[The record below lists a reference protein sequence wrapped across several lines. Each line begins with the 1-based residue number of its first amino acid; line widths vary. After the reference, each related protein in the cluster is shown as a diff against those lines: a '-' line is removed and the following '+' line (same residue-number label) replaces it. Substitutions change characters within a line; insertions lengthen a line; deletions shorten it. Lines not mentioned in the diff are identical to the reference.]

1 MYRSR
6 SRVRIAAALIAL
18 VAGPVAAGAEDGG
31 DPADAPGL
39 PTVAAVTRLSENA
52 EGVPA
57 NDFCSNAV
65 LSPDGRY
72 AAFQT
77 GASNLVADDRNRV
90 SDVFIRVL
98 KTGRIVRASVAA
110 RGEEAETS
118 AFLGSLSPVFT
129 PDGKAVAFASD
140 AANFVAGAP
149 QGVSS
154 IYFKDLYSGALRLV
168 STSTRGTAANG
179 DSARPVI
186 SRDGRVL
193 AFASTATNLAAG
205 PPEREPALFVKD
217 LKRGRAGRAS
227 LPQPPDGP
235 RGEVTFAYPDPAV
248 FSKDGRAILF
258 SARLSGRASESPEIH
273 VYLRDLYSGALTRI
287 SEAGADKPGDGASR
301 HALFSPDGAWVAFNS
316 LASNLVQGDGN
327 GRQDG
332 FLKNMATGEI
342 RRVTTTA
349 AGGQIAGSSA
359 IGAFTPD
366 GTALLFSS
374 NGDDVVPGVAV
385 GGKWNVYWKDLAS
398 GETVLLSRGVD
409 GNPADGTT
417 GVEAISADGLRVLL
431 TSSASNLVAGR
442 QSKFPQVYMVTLER

>member
-6 SRVRIAAALIAL
+6 FRVPVAAALFAL
-18 VAGPVAAGAEDGG
+18 AAGSVAARAED
-31 DPADAPGL
+31 DAAAAPG
-39 PTVAAVTRLSENA
+39 PAKVAAVTRLSENA
-52 EGVPA
+52 DGVPA

-77 GASNLVADDRNRV
+77 GASNLVGDDHNRV

-110 RGEEAETS
+110 HGEEAATS
-118 AFLGSLSPVFT
+118 AFLGSVSPAFT
-129 PDGKAVAFASD
+129 PDGKAIAFASD

-149 QGVSS
+149 QGVTS

-168 STSTRGTAANG
+168 STSTRGAAANG

-205 PPEREPALFVKD
+205 PPQGEPGLFVKD

-227 LPQPPDGP
+227 LPVPSDTL
-235 RGEVTFAYPDPAV
+235 RGEVTFAYPDPSV

-258 SARLSGRASESPEIH
+258 SARLPGRPDESPDIH

-287 SEAGADKPGDGASR
+287 SETGADEPGDGPSR
-301 HALFSPDGAWVAFNS
+301 HAIFSPDGEWVAFDS
-316 LASNLVQGDGN
+316 LASNLVAGDGN

-332 FLKNMATGEI
+332 FVKNLASGEI

-349 AGGQIAGSSA
+349 TGGQIAGSSA
-359 IGAFTPD
+359 IGAFSPD
-366 GTALLFSS
+366 GGALLFSS
-374 NGDDVVPGVAV
+374 NGDDVVPGVAT
-385 GGKWNVYWKDLAS
+385 GGKWNVYWKDLTS
-398 GETVLLSRGVD
+398 GDTVLLSRGVD
-409 GNPADGTT
+409 GKPADGTT
-417 GVEAISADGLRVLL
+417 AVAAVSSDGRRVLL
-431 TSSASNLVAGR
+431 TSSASNLVAGK